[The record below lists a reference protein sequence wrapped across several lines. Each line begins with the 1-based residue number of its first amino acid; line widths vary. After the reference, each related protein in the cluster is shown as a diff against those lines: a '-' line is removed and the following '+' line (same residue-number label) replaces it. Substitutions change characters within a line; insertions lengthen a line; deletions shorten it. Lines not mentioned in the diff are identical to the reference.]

1 MRVAEHRAEPI
12 GNARRAIGLALIE
25 SEARFV
31 ASRVVSVGE
40 HRLSVGRVFIAPGV
54 RDAPLNTL

>member
-25 SEARFV
+25 SEGRFV
-31 ASRVVSVGE
+31 APAYG
-40 HRLSVGRVFIAPGV
+40 
-54 RDAPLNTL
+54 DAPLNTL